1 MASSNTVL
9 RPRCVNAE
17 HSRYFTESVGRK
29 AGAVMRRKK
38 IGVGSGGIWE
48 FAVKGPD
55 SEENQCRRRR
65 NTTGRCQAERDARA
79 CVSEHFWLR
88 SPHSHST
95 LLPQCLFCRQG
106 PEAHA

>member
-17 HSRYFTESVGRK
+17 HSRYFTESVGGK

-38 IGVGSGGIWE
+38 IGGIWE

-55 SEENQCRRRR
+55 SEENPCRRRR
-65 NTTGRCQAERDARA
+65 NTTD
-79 CVSEHFWLR
+79 H
-88 SPHSHST
+88 
-95 LLPQCLFCRQG
+95 
-106 PEAHA
+106 

>member
-38 IGVGSGGIWE
+38 IGGVWE
-48 FAVKGPD
+48 LAVKGPD
-55 SEENQCRRRR
+55 LE
-65 NTTGRCQAERDARA
+65 
-79 CVSEHFWLR
+79 
-88 SPHSHST
+88 
-95 LLPQCLFCRQG
+95 
-106 PEAHA
+106 